1 MEINRIVDAVYDCAY
16 FVDST
21 IKRAVIDQSTV
32 QSKNGCRGW
41 CLPVPALVRRG
52 CPRERGGGAHRLIR
66 SASRPFIRCALRAIF
81 EQTAPP
87 SLREGTPPNLGGECQ
102 TRCTSH
108 PLTLRLRVHSVLD
121 KLVIDRAY
129 NTLLRGRGNR
139 ADALCEP
146 GLVALCGIPLHH
158 ALLDRS
164 INDAECFRQKGLR
177 VRASP
182 DVITARSFFICGFS
196 RCRFI

>member
-1 MEINRIVDAVYDCAY
+1 MPRLVSA
-16 FVDST
+16 S
-21 IKRAVIDQSTV
+21 
-32 QSKNGCRGW
+32 
-41 CLPVPALVRRG
+41 PALVRRG
-52 CPRERGGGAHRLIR
+52 CPREAHRLIR

-146 GLVALCGIPLHH
+146 GLVALCGIPFDH

-164 INDAECFRQKGLR
+164 IDGAECFGQKRLR
-177 VRASP
+177 VR
-182 DVITARSFFICGFS
+182 GFAGRN
-196 RCRFI
+196 RCAKLL